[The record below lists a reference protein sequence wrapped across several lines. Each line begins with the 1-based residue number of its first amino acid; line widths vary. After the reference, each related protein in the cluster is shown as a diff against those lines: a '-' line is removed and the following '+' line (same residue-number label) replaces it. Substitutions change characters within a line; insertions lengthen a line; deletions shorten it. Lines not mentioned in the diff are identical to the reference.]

1 MAFNPLLNSFVN
13 SLNSSDRRSRKVGTF
28 FFESSCPY
36 LPNNIDT
43 ENEDLL
49 CNRLSIAT
57 LLLQSRKRETLEAVD
72 GVKFCPLGHTTV
84 SDASIQD
91 SGLLSCSFVL

>member
-1 MAFNPLLNSFVN
+1 M
-13 SLNSSDRRSRKVGTF
+13 
-28 FFESSCPY
+28 PY
-36 LPNNIDT
+36 SPKNIDT

-57 LLLQSRKRETLEAVD
+57 LLLQSRKREALEAVD

-91 SGLLSCSFVL
+91 SGLVSCSVLC